1 MLNRKYHSHHYCISR
16 VRTSSD
22 SSFEFFFAFE
32 QYFSVIFRIF

>member
-1 MLNRKYHSHHYCISR
+1 MLDSKDHSHHYCISR

-32 QYFSVIFRIF
+32 QYFSVILWIF